1 MSHLKNASEAIR
13 ASRFVLFVFYVVGL
27 VLLWSAQASAHVY
40 EFALPPGFPPPVA
53 PADNPMSD
61 AKVALGCRLFFE
73 PQLSATGRMSCATC
87 HTPELAFTDGRARA
101 VGAHGDALSRNT
113 MTLANV
119 AYSPALTWADEGV
132 VTLEAQAERPLFN
145 EHPAEMGL
153 KRDARA
159 LLASLSA
166 QPHYVHAFQ
175 RAFPDEPISTAN
187 LIRAIA
193 AFERTL
199 ISGRTAFDRY
209 VYDDERD
216 ALSAAAKQGM
226 ALFYSERTRCST
238 CHSGLNFSGPIAH
251 QDGVKV
257 EALFA
262 NNGLAAQ
269 PLASEQGVKSAT
281 GQRVD
286 RNRFR
291 IPTLRNIEL
300 TAPYMHDGRFETLEE
315 VLAHY
320 VRGGA
325 SRTNAD
331 AAIRPLDLTA
341 EEQRALLDFLR
352 SLTDGEFVTRDWARC
367 ALAPNVSAAG
377 G

>member
-1 MSHLKNASEAIR
+1 MSFLRFLRLFAAI
-13 ASRFVLFVFYVVGL
+13 
-27 VLLWSAQASAHVY
+27 LLALPPSAHAY
-40 EFALPPGFPPPVA
+40 QFALPPGFPAPVA

-101 VGAHGDALSRNT
+101 VGAYGDALPRNV

-119 AYSPALTWADEGV
+119 AYSPALTWTDEDV

-153 KRDARA
+153 RRDARA
-159 LLASLSA
+159 LLAALSS

-175 RAFPDEPISTAN
+175 AAFPDEPISTVN

-199 ISGRTAFDRY
+199 ISGRSAFDRY

-216 ALSAAAKQGM
+216 ALSTAAKEGM
-226 ALFYSERTRCST
+226 ALFYSERTRCSS
-238 CHSGLNFSGPIAH
+238 CHSGLTFSGPITHRDSPTA
-251 QDGVKV
+251 

-262 NNGLAAQ
+262 SNGLATHTRENEKD
-269 PLASEQGVKSAT
+269 SMGT
-281 GQRVD
+281 GKAAHRD
-286 RNRFR
+286 RFR
-291 IPTLRNIEL
+291 VPTLRNIEL

-320 VRGGA
+320 TSGGDPGA
-325 SRTNAD
+325 NAN

-341 EEQRALLDFLR
+341 GEQRALLEFLR
-352 SLTDGEFVTRDWARC
+352 SLTDGEFVTREWARC
-367 ALAPNVSAAG
+367 DGKVQEATSR
-377 G
+377 